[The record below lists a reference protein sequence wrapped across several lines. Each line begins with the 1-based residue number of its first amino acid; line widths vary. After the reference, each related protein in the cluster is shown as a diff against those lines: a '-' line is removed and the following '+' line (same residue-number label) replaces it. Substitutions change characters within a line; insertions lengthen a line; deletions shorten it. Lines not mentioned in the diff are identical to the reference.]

1 MTPQHT
7 TPYETTA
14 VTASLPTTADHDLL
28 HHLAE
33 GDATAFWEIWEHY
46 RETILSRR
54 CLQWMGGN
62 QAEAED
68 ALSSACLKAWQKLP
82 AYAHDISN
90 IKGWLLQLLHNHCMD
105 IRRAHSREHHTVK
118 CIDDYTTLALEET
131 MPVHESPELVLLRSE
146 MHIALQRVLTHLPVR
161 LREPAILRFCHE
173 LPHRE
178 IAAQLG
184 LTPETVRKRIQQAR
198 ALMQEQLCAYR
209 DGTTGLDWQDEV
221 PSTATAGR
229 WASHAVAA

>member
-1 MTPQHT
+1 MTPQYT
-7 TPYETTA
+7 TPHEITA
-14 VTASLPTTADHDLL
+14 VAASLPTTADHDLL
-28 HHLAE
+28 HHLVE
-33 GDATAFWEIWEHY
+33 GDATAFWGIWEHY
-46 RETILSRR
+46 RETVLSHR

-118 CIDDYTTLALEET
+118 CIDDYTTLALEEA
-131 MPVHESPELVLLRSE
+131 MPAHESPEHVLLRSE
-146 MHIALQRVLTHLPVR
+146 MRIALQRALAHLPVR

-178 IAAQLG
+178 G
-184 LTPETVRKRIQQAR
+184 LWQEMSVRGKR
-198 ALMQEQLCAYR
+198 
-209 DGTTGLDWQDEV
+209 
-221 PSTATAGR
+221 
-229 WASHAVAA
+229 